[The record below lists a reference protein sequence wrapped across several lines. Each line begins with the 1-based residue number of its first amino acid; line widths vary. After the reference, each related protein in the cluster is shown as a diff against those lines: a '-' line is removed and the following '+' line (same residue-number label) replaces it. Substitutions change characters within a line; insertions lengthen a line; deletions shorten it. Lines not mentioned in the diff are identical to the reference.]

1 MKGLGLITF
10 TILSTFSIGQQSI
23 NGSGGDAS
31 GTGGSASFSV
41 GELSYTTNTGTNGS
55 SAQGVQHAYEI
66 FSVGIDE
73 PTINLNLSIYP
84 NPTTDVL
91 NIHLADLNKEDL
103 GYQLYDAQ
111 GKLISKS
118 VLQSGDNLVDVSQ
131 LSRATYF
138 LTVSNADQITETYK
152 IVKQ

>member
-55 SAQGVQHAYEI
+55 SAQGVQHAYEV
-66 FSVGIDE
+66 FSVGLDE

-91 NIHLADLNKEDL
+91 NIRLDAGSEDL
-103 GYQLYDAQ
+103 VYQLCDDQ
-111 GKLISKS
+111 GKIISKS
-118 VLQSGDNLVDVSQ
+118 ALKSGDNLVDVSQ

-138 LTVSNADQITETYK
+138 LAVLKSDKIAETYK